1 MSDASNLRPA
11 TIEEVEDTLAF
22 ALRYEGRRR
31 VHNADEMMARITA
44 ERLVE
49 QLARSGFVLMKRP
62 PAQAPNA
69 APFMAGSG
77 SGG

>member
-1 MSDASNLRPA
+1 MPDLRPA

-22 ALRYEGRRR
+22 ALPYEGRRR

-49 QLARSGFVLMKRP
+49 QLARSGFVLMRKP
-62 PAQAPNA
+62 PAEAPNA
-69 APFMAGSG
+69 ASFMPRSG